1 VTVPQIYTVIVLAA
15 VVGAVFCA
23 VKLRQACRTVDDA
36 IGRDRTH
43 DTPAA
48 VDTRHGTNTA
58 DHDQCELLWDLP
70 AYTPP
75 DPELEAGC
83 DRLWDAITEHRK
95 ENDS

>member
-1 VTVPQIYTVIVLAA
+1 VSTPLVYTVIVLAA
-15 VVGAVFCA
+15 VGVVFCA

-36 IGRDRTH
+36 LSDV
-43 DTPAA
+43 PPA

-58 DHDQCELLWDLP
+58 ALDARELLWGLP

-75 DPELEAGC
+75 DPELDAGC